1 MLSDCGI
8 NFVSPKQVLD
18 HQRAEHTSD
27 ASRLVPEEDDQSS
40 QKRPSTLDPDQE
52 RLLAK
57 QALQKLGSRRVS
69 KRPRKNSFPDCI
81 KFSKNECN
89 NGDEPK
95 TMDVYDFNEFD
106 SEPEPVLFAPIRKKT
121 RETDEDSEDNL
132 PLAAVKPGKPD
143 SSDEEKKES
152 FKISLENRLL
162 KLDGI
167 PLKKSESS
175 EEDDTV
181 PLPPQPEPE
190 IKEDQLNG
198 NIIFQRNDSESS
210 CASFNIQQSF
220 SDSET
225 EEENGRRRPKKIVP
239 LLSATLTNVERKS
252 ESPKLNK
259 KEIVKKIW
267 SRQKLKLEQRDDD
280 DEEDESVDDFKITEF
295 SNEVVIKCGPK
306 PQPVNRRRSLN
317 ETAKNAIVRR
327 IWSGKAFQTK
337 AALKTYDS
345 DVMPLLDDSE
355 LQPAKRRGRP
365 ASMSAIK
372 KKRVSSNEDD
382 LDSLLEEIE
391 QENVEKAIRLEFLH
405 LRRSERPADAA
416 AEPAGLFAEIQA
428 NDVKEEKKKRK
439 IRKSVHP
446 MKRKQDFIDFRD
458 RHHRRHRH
466 RHHHHKH
473 KHKKSR
479 HHRRVVVKHRKHKPE
494 ADDDYC
500 VAQPLQPTKF
510 NCSEPDKV

>member
-1 MLSDCGI
+1 M
-8 NFVSPKQVLD
+8 
-18 HQRAEHTSD
+18 
-27 ASRLVPEEDDQSS
+27 
-40 QKRPSTLDPDQE
+40 DPDQE

-57 QALQKLGSRRVS
+57 QALQKLGSGRLPRQ
-69 KRPRKNSFPDCI
+69 PRKKTYPDSI
-81 KFSKNECN
+81 KFPKIETITEDGSKLCN
-89 NGDEPK
+89 GTDEQKP
-95 TMDVYDFNEFD
+95 TDVYDFNEFD
-106 SEPEPVLFAPIRKKT
+106 SDPEPVVFAPIRKKT
-121 RETDEDSEDNL
+121 KDTDEDSEDNL
-132 PLAAVKPGKPD
+132 PLAAVKPGKQD
-143 SSDEEKKES
+143 SSEDEKKES

-167 PLKKSESS
+167 PLKKSSPS
-175 EEDDTV
+175 CSEDDTL
-181 PLPPQPEPE
+181 PLPTNFETNDE
-190 IKEDQLNG
+190 QLNG
-198 NIIFQRNDSESS
+198 NIIFQRNDSDNS
-210 CASFNIQQSF
+210 SFNNLSF
-220 SDSET
+220 SES
-225 EEENGRRRPKKIVP
+225 EEENGRRRQKKIVP

-267 SRQKLKLEQRDDD
+267 SRQKLKPLEQPDDRRDEEDD
-280 DEEDESVDDFKITEF
+280 DEDDFKITEF

-306 PQPVNRRRSLN
+306 PHVNRRRSLN

-345 DVMPLLDDSE
+345 DVIPPVLDEPSE
-355 LQPAKRRGRP
+355 SQPAKRRGRP

-405 LRRSERPADAA
+405 LRRSERPTDAA
-416 AEPAGLFAEIQA
+416 TEPAGLFAEIQA
-428 NDVKEEKKKRK
+428 SDVKEEKKKRK
-439 IRKSVHP
+439 IRKNLNP
-446 MKRKQDFIDFRD
+446 MKRKPDFIDFRD

-494 ADDDYC
+494 AAEEDYR
-500 VAQPLQPTKF
+500 VAQPLLEAKF
-510 NCSEPDKV
+510 NGDCSEPV